1 MPIISIHE
9 EVALLIT
16 QKYKDLDTSD
26 FYLGAM
32 APDSVNLEFFA
43 PKEDR
48 WTTHL
53 RKKDLTDW
61 RLNLRKYYERC
72 GGSLIF
78 LNLIYLLL
86 YLRFLRFFQDLIQ
99 E

>member
-48 WTTHL
+48 WTT
-53 RKKDLTDW
+53 K
-61 RLNLRKYYERC
+61 
-72 GGSLIF
+72 
-78 LNLIYLLL
+78 
-86 YLRFLRFFQDLIQ
+86 
-99 E
+99 